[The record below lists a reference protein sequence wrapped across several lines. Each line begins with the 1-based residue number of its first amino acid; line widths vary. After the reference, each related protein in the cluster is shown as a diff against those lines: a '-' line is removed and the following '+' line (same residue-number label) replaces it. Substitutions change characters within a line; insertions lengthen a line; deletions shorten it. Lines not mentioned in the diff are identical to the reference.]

1 LGEKQKKHL
10 KIPLQTDLKTK
21 KAYETDFLYKISCE
35 TEIMG
40 KISITKTIKNVF
52 YTPLHD
58 ISSQKVA
65 PHDISPIFSVQTDFL
80 GEKSAQIQKFY
91 LILFKFISL
100 L

>member
-1 LGEKQKKHL
+1 MDK
-10 KIPLQTDLKTK
+10 
-21 KAYETDFLYKISCE
+21 
-35 TEIMG
+35 MG

-52 YTPLHD
+52 YAPLHD

-65 PHDISPIFSVQTDFL
+65 PHAFL
-80 GEKSAQIQKFY
+80 GEKVDKTDFSPIISAQIQKFY

>member
-1 LGEKQKKHL
+1 MDK
-10 KIPLQTDLKTK
+10 
-21 KAYETDFLYKISCE
+21 
-35 TEIMG
+35 MG

-52 YTPLHD
+52 YDPLHD

-65 PHDISPIFSVQTDFL
+65 KTDFL
-80 GEKSAQIQKFY
+80 GEKSVPHAFLGEKSVQIPKFY